1 MEMCL
6 SLMKIILV
14 QSPDFK
20 DDLDTDY
27 IWVFISCY
35 VNKHQICPSQ
45 VLGNFFH
52 DDLKTPR
59 QSRCQ
64 KLSKNETIVQT

>member
-1 MEMCL
+1 MYTVCKSRVEISNTLMEMCL

-35 VNKHQICPSQ
+35 VNKDTGGP
-45 VLGNFFH
+45 
-52 DDLKTPR
+52 
-59 QSRCQ
+59 
-64 KLSKNETIVQT
+64 